1 MNSEDIFIVHPTTPE
16 QTNALKAFIK
26 ALKIKFET
34 TSNKSSYNP
43 DFIAKIKRSED
54 DFKNGRFSSVNA
66 NDLEKYIDNL

>member
-26 ALKIKFET
+26 ALKIKLET

-43 DFIAKIKRSED
+43 DFIAKIKL
-54 DFKNGRFSSVNA
+54 A
-66 NDLEKYIDNL
+66 